1 MSTTKVYIV
10 FYSLF
15 GHVET
20 MAREVHRG
28 ASSVEGV
35 QASLWLVPETLPQK
49 VLEKMKAPT
58 KPSDLTEIKP
68 EQLVDADGFLFGF
81 PSRFG
86 MMPAQFLAF
95 FDATHELWASQSL
108 AGKPAGVFWS
118 TGFYGGGQENAAL
131 TAVPQLSHHGMLY
144 VPLGYTF
151 GDAMFEMG
159 EVKGGSS
166 YGAGTF
172 AGDGSRQPS
181 ELELQLAFYQ
191 GKYLA
196 EITKKLKS

>member
-1 MSTTKVYIV
+1 
-10 FYSLF
+10 
-15 GHVET
+15 
-20 MAREVHRG
+20 
-28 ASSVEGV
+28 
-35 QASLWLVPETLPQK
+35 
-49 VLEKMKAPT
+49 MKAPPR
-58 KPSDLTEIKP
+58 PSDVTEIKP

-86 MMPAQFLAF
+86 MMPSQFLAF
-95 FDATHELWASQSL
+95 FDTTHELWKSQSL

-118 TGFYGGGQENAAL
+118 TGFYGGGQENSAF
-131 TAVPQLSHHGMLY
+131 TAVTQLSHHGMLY

-151 GDAMFEMG
+151 GKGMFEI
-159 EVKGGSS
+159 EKVKGGSS

-181 ELELQLAFYQ
+181 ELELQQAFYQ

-196 EITKKLKS
+196 EVAKKLKS